1 MDRDRLVQ
9 MKVDELMQLKN
20 ELAPEGE
27 QVPDANNSLL
37 VDDNTSQKLS
47 QAYLLYITI
56 HTTKNKKKKE
66 T

>member
-56 HTTKNKKKKE
+56 HTTKNTKKKE
-66 T
+66 I